1 MRNTFIYPPAAS
13 MQIVGDIMAHT
24 AQFMPRYNSISI
36 SGYHMQEAGAHAALE
51 LAFTIADGLEYT
63 RTGIGA
69 GLTVDEIAPRF
80 SFFFGIGMNFFMEV
94 AKVSET
100 HMDHACDGESH
111 AGTFD
116 ISSVS
121 HSLCRLLCVC
131 VLQLRAAR
139 RLWSTLMKEMFN
151 PSKEESLLLRTH
163 CQTSGWSLTE
173 QQPYNN
179 VVRTTIEALAAT
191 LGGTQSL
198 HTNAFDEAIGL
209 PTAFSARIARNTQ
222 LILQEET
229 AICKVVDPLG
239 GSYYVESLTDALY
252 EEALNIVR
260 EVEELGG
267 MASAVASGMPK
278 LRIEEAAARKQA
290 RIDAGVDVIVGVNKY
305 RLEKEEVVDVLAID
319 NSKVRERQCDKLRRI
334 RAERDNGAVHAVLQQ
349 MEEAARKG
357 ERSSGKRVGDDN
369 LLTLAVKAAHLRAT
383 VGEISTAMERVFG
396 RYQPT
401 QQVVTGAYSSE
412 YGDEHRAVREVIARC
427 EAFEREHGRR
437 PRMLVAKMGQDGHDR
452 GAKVI
457 ASGLADLGF
466 DIDIGPLF
474 QTPAEVARQA
484 SDADVHMVGVSS
496 QAAGHRHLVPLL
508 LSELREQGVGHI
520 QVCCGGV
527 IPQQDYAMLREA
539 GVAAIFG
546 PGTKI
551 VDAAHACLDSIDAH
565 AKKLQSER
573 GG

>member
-1 MRNTFIYPPAAS
+1 MKDMFHPA
-13 MQIVGDIMAHT
+13 
-24 AQFMPRYNSISI
+24 
-36 SGYHMQEAGAHAALE
+36 
-51 LAFTIADGLEYT
+51 
-63 RTGIGA
+63 
-69 GLTVDEIAPRF
+69 
-80 SFFFGIGMNFFMEV
+80 
-94 AKVSET
+94 
-100 HMDHACDGESH
+100 
-111 AGTFD
+111 
-116 ISSVS
+116 
-121 HSLCRLLCVC
+121 
-131 VLQLRAAR
+131 
-139 RLWSTLMKEMFN
+139 
-151 PSKEESLLLRTH
+151 KEESLLLRTH

-179 VVRTTIEALAAT
+179 IVRTTIEALAAT

-209 PTAFSARIARNTQ
+209 PTSFSARVARNTQ
-222 LILQEET
+222 LILQEEA

-252 EEALNIVR
+252 DEALKIVK
-260 EVEELGG
+260 EVEDMGG
-267 MASAVASGMPK
+267 MAKAVASGMPK

-305 RLEKEEVVDVLAID
+305 RLDKEEQVDVLAID
-319 NSKVRERQCDKLRRI
+319 NSRVRQQQCDKLQRI
-334 RAERDNGAVHAVLQQ
+334 RAERDNGAVQAVLQQ
-349 MEEAARKG
+349 LEEAARKG
-357 ERSSGKRVGDDN
+357 QRSSGKRVGDDN
-369 LLTLAVKAAHLRAT
+369 LLTVAVKAAHLRAT
-383 VGEISTAMERVFG
+383 VGEISSAMERVFG

-401 QQVVTGAYSSE
+401 SRVVTGAYSAE
-412 YGDEHRAVREVIARC
+412 FGDEHEAVRAVIARC
-427 EAFEREHGRR
+427 EAFETQHGRR

-508 LSELREQGVGHI
+508 LRELREQGVGHI

-546 PGTKI
+546 PGTRI
-551 VDAAHACLDSIDAH
+551 VDAANACLDSIDAH